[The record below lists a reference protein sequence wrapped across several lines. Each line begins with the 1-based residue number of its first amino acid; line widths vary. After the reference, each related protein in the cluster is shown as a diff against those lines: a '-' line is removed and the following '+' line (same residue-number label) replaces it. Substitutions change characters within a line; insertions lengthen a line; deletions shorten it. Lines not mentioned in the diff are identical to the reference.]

1 MVIVAKVRNLSFK
14 HKSGTVTLLI
24 AALQKKK
31 TKNVSGRGQETPLQN
46 NTRQKRNSLIHALK

>member
-31 TKNVSGRGQETPLQN
+31 KKECFRKGTR
-46 NTRQKRNSLIHALK
+46 NTLAK

>member
-31 TKNVSGRGQETPLQN
+31 KRMFPEGDKKHPCKITRDKNLTP
-46 NTRQKRNSLIHALK
+46 

>member
-31 TKNVSGRGQETPLQN
+31 KKRMFPEGDKKHPCKITRDKNVIP
-46 NTRQKRNSLIHALK
+46 